1 MTEHTNAGG
10 ELIERIHKNNGRAL
24 PKSEVTS
31 PIIVSLGK
39 KSKKQ
44 MKRLKRGKGSTM
56 DEVMDV
62 VDQVQDHLGEDAAN
76 KIIVPV
82 VVIYRRKERRFKGW
96 F

>member
-1 MTEHTNAGG
+1 MIEQSVSSK
-10 ELIERIHKNNGRAL
+10 ELIGSADNGHSSSE
-24 PKSEVTS
+24 PEVTP

-44 MKRLKRGKGSTM
+44 IKRLKRGKGSTM

-62 VDQVQDHLGEDAAN
+62 VDQVQAHLGEDAAG
-76 KIIVPV
+76 KVIVPV
-82 VVIYRRKERRFKGW
+82 VVIYRKKERRFKGW

>member
-1 MTEHTNAGG
+1 MTEQSNSDR
-10 ELIERIHKNNGRAL
+10 ELIAHTGNGKRHAS
-24 PKSEVTS
+24 PESDVTS

-44 MKRLKRGKGSTM
+44 IKRLKNGKGGTM

-62 VDQVQDHLGEDAAN
+62 VDQVQAHLGEDAAN

-82 VVIYRRKERRFKGW
+82 VIIYRKKERRFKGW